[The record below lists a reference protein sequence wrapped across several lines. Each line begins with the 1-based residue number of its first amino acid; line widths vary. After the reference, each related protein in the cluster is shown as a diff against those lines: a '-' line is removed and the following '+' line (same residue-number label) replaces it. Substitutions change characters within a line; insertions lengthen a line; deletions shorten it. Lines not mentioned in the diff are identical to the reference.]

1 MEGEDRGPVSRDIF
15 FNRFVC
21 EGERKGSIVRGR
33 RVAKERIF
41 QDVTDLNK
49 CKSCEE
55 DPNGEGWVERS
66 RGRWVCG

>member
-1 MEGEDRGPVSRDIF
+1 M
-15 FNRFVC
+15 
-21 EGERKGSIVRGR
+21 
-33 RVAKERIF
+33 AKERIF

-49 CKSCEE
+49 CKSFEE